1 MSVREAPPSRPPA
14 RPASRSATRPSYDL
28 PSPRTSP
35 PSHSRPGRHPAA
47 GRVRSGSSRI
57 RLHQGLRRSVGRLRA
72 ALLALAILLSL
83 FAGRLLQVQGL
94 EGPAYADRAQN
105 ERLRTTVL
113 AARRGAITDARGVTL
128 ATSVEARDV
137 TVDQTLV
144 RDPVDTAAK
153 LAPLLGLE
161 PGVVLERIRGGRRF
175 AYVAKQVPPETWRRI
190 AELPDAQGRRGL
202 PGILSEPSSRRVYPA
217 GDLAANLVGFVGPEG
232 QGLSGLEHALDDL
245 LSGEDG
251 EATYEVGAGGRHIP
265 MGESRRLA
273 PVPGGDVRLTIDRD
287 IQWVAQRAV
296 ADAVEGAGAESGA
309 VVVLDASSGELLA
322 MATAPTF
329 DPTRPG
335 QARAEDRGNRILSE
349 VFEPGSTGKAITAA
363 AVVEEGVVD
372 ADTPFTIPPVLKRGG
387 STFSDSEKHPTLELT
402 FTGVMAKSSNIGTIL
417 AAERLSPEKLHDY
430 YVRFGLGTVSGLG
443 LPGESRGILAAPGQ
457 WSASQRYTI
466 PFGQGYAVNA
476 LQMASAY
483 ATLAND
489 GVRVTPRLVAGWTD
503 GEGRFV
509 RGPEPERRRVV
520 RPETAREVRE
530 MLEAVIG
537 EGGTAPGAAIPGYRV
552 AGKTGTA
559 NRVDPG
565 TGRYSGYTASFIGLA
580 PADGPASAP
589 ARRLVVAVTLQAPRN
604 GHYGG
609 VLAAP
614 VFKRVMTFALQSLR
628 LPPTGTPSPVARLE
642 TR

>member
-28 PSPRTSP
+28 PAPRTSP
-35 PSHSRPGRHPAA
+35 GAHPRPGRHPSPA
-47 GRVRSGSSRI
+47 RVRSGSARP
-57 RLHQGLRRSVGRLRA
+57 RVAGRRRSTARLQA

-83 FAGRLLQVQGL
+83 FAGRLVQVQGL

-113 AARRGAITDARGVTL
+113 AARRGAITDVRGVAL
-128 ATSVEARDV
+128 ATSVDARDV

-144 RDPVDTAAK
+144 SDPEDTAAK

-161 PGVVLERIRGGRRF
+161 PAVVRERITGDRRF
-175 AYVAKQVPPETWRRI
+175 AYVAKQIAPEAWRQVT
-190 AELPDAQGRRGL
+190 ELRGPDGRRAL

-217 GDLAANLVGFVGPEG
+217 GDLAANVLGFVGQEG
-232 QGLSGLEHALDDL
+232 QGLSGLEHALDDRL
-245 LSGEDG
+245 AGADG
-251 EATYEVGAGGRHIP
+251 TATYEVGAGGRHIP
-265 MGESRRLA
+265 MGESRTVA
-273 PVPGGDVRLTIDRD
+273 PVSGGDLRLTIDRD
-287 IQWVAQRAV
+287 IQWISQRAV
-296 ADAVEGAGAESGA
+296 TDAVARSGA
-309 VVVLDASSGELLA
+309 VSGAAVVLDAGSGDVLA
-322 MATAPTF
+322 MASAPTF
-329 DPTRPG
+329 DPNRPG
-335 QARAEDRGNRILSE
+335 DAPAQDRGNRVLTE

-372 ADTPFTIPPVLKRGG
+372 ADTPFTVPPVLERGG
-387 STFSDSEKHPTLELT
+387 RAFHDSEEHPTLELT

-417 AAERLSPEKLHDY
+417 AAERLSPEKLHEY
-430 YVRFGLGTVSGLG
+430 YARFGIGTPSGLG
-443 LPGESRGILAAPGQ
+443 LPGESRGILAPAQQ
-457 WSASQRYTI
+457 WSSSQRYTV

-476 LQMASAY
+476 LQMASVY

-489 GVRVTPRLVAGWTD
+489 GVRVTPRVVSGWTD

-509 RGPEPERRRVV
+509 AAPEPERRRVV
-520 RPETAREVRE
+520 SADTAREVRG
-530 MLEAVIG
+530 MLEAVVG

-559 NRVDPG
+559 NRVDPE
-565 TGRYSGYTASFIGLA
+565 TGRYSGYTASFIGIA
-580 PADGPASAP
+580 PADGSAG
-589 ARRLVVAVTLQAPRN
+589 RRLVVAVTLQDPKN

-614 VFKRVMTFALQSLR
+614 VFRQVMSFALQSLR
-628 LPPTGTPSPVARLE
+628 LPPTGAPLPAARLE
-642 TR
+642 TG